1 MAAGAGGAAAGG
13 AVKVCPAA
21 RELHRAME
29 RCGEGTF
36 DRFNAWLAEQHLEL
50 ADVAGGPEQETR
62 EVLLAF
68 YRQPGFPWPSVMQ
81 RLGVIRELMGRLSW
95 GRALFAE
102 LRPAQVRR
110 ADGQRQWQEL
120 SHSELLHAASALY
133 IESSLRGRFHHT
145 TGQSLEDLQAR
156 YADIAHVDFLFP
168 GILHYSNSASG
179 HAAFWIPSVHVKV

>member
-81 RLGVIRELMGRLSW
+81 RLGVIRELMG
-95 GRALFAE
+95 

-156 YADIAHVDFLFP
+156 YADIAHVD